1 MTYIKTD
8 DLLGSLRN
16 TTTLDDYLTSQ
27 KQHFLDTEL
36 PGLLERLCD
45 QKQMSKA
52 QVFHGAELN
61 EIYGYQIFAG
71 KRRPSRDKLLCI
83 GLSLGL
89 NEDEMQ
95 SLLKSAEMAPLY
107 PKLKR
112 DSIILFGFMKNQSV
126 MEVNQSLFANNLETL

>member
-8 DLLGSLRN
+8 ELLGSLRS
-16 TTTLDDYLTSQ
+16 TPVLDDYLADQ
-27 KQHFLDTEL
+27 KHHFIDTEL

-45 QKQMSKA
+45 QKSMSKA
-52 QVFHGAELN
+52 KVFQGAELN

-89 NEDEMQ
+89 DETEMQ
-95 SLLKSAEMAPLY
+95 GLLKSAGMAALY
-107 PKLKR
+107 PKSKR
-112 DSIILFGFMKNQSV
+112 DSIVLFGVIHKQSV
-126 MEVNQSLFANNLETL
+126 LQVNQALFANDLDTL